1 MNIPPIDDMYRVAK
15 QYSRRPEEV
24 DDLVQDLLL
33 EAVITG
39 KDFSDKCFMAWGR
52 GFLRNRAAF
61 IARTEA
67 RRRKREERFHGAV
80 PSPIVVFEL
89 AEGYMESV
97 LEKLAGEGV
106 EIVTP
111 VTEAPGGWS
120 SEFVDPD
127 GHPLAFFQSG
137 ELPLN

>member
-1 MNIPPIDDMYRVAK
+1 MNVPPIDEMYRIAR

-39 KDFSDKCFMAWGR
+39 KDFLDAHFMAWGR

-67 RRRKREERFHGAV
+67 RRRKREERIHERGT
-80 PSPIVVFEL
+80 SPL
-89 AEGYMESV
+89 
-97 LEKLAGEGV
+97 
-106 EIVTP
+106 T
-111 VTEAPGGWS
+111 
-120 SEFVDPD
+120 
-127 GHPLAFFQSG
+127 HPLVPCVG
-137 ELPLN
+137 ESAPIRYPRNNRQP